1 MPLRILVAAAL
12 VSATAAHAAVPF
24 TASARLASKADAWVL
39 KELATAATVPV
50 LVQMPLQA
58 DLSQAATITDK
69 TARGRYVYETLRE
82 HADAT
87 QADLRGWLATRGV
100 QHQPFW
106 VANMILVH
114 ADAATAEALANR
126 PDVKRLAANPSVKLS
141 QPARE
146 QLVLERPAAAP
157 TAISAVETGVTKIR
171 ANEMWTAG
179 FTGQGIVIGG
189 QDTGYRW
196 THTALKG
203 KYRGWN
209 GSTANH
215 NYHWHDAIHSGGGS
229 CGANSVTPCD
239 DQGHGTHTMGTM
251 VGDDGGSNQVGVA
264 PGAKWIGCRN
274 MDQGNG
280 TPATYAECFQW
291 FIAPTDLAG
300 NNPDPA
306 KAPHVINNSW
316 GCPPSEGCTDV
327 NVLKTVVESV
337 NAAGILVVVS
347 AGNDGSA
354 CSSVLD
360 PAAIYDVVLS
370 VGATDGAST
379 TDAIASF
386 SSRGPVTV
394 DGSGR
399 MKPDVSA
406 PGVSVRSSTRTSD
419 SSYGSSSGTSMAGP
433 HVAGAAALLLSAR
446 PDLIGN
452 PDAIKRVLM
461 RTAVRRAASVNCG
474 SVATTVPNN
483 TFGWGRIDIK
493 AAYDGAPGATLNV
506 DKSTP
511 TNLYDGA
518 TDGLLIARYLAGFSG
533 GALTGDALS
542 NDATITDPAAVK
554 TRLDNIRPA
563 LDVDGDGQYRVGT
576 DGLLILRY
584 LLGLRGNAL
593 IAGALGPSPARST
606 APDIEAFIQLLMP

>member
-1 MPLRILVAAAL
+1 MLLRILVAAAL
-12 VSATAAHAAVPF
+12 VSAAATHAAVPF
-24 TASARLASKADAWVL
+24 TASAPLSSKADAWVI
-39 KELATAATVPV
+39 KQLAAATTVPV
-50 LVQMPLQA
+50 LVQMPSQA
-58 DLSQAATITDK
+58 DLSQAAAIADK
-69 TARGRYVYETLRE
+69 TERGRYVYETLRK

-87 QADLRGWLATRGV
+87 QADLRSWLASRGV

-316 GCPPSEGCTDV
+316 GCPPSEGCEPNT
-327 NVLKTVVESV
+327 LKAAIEAQR
-337 NAAGILVVVS
+337 AAGIMTVVAAGNEGGRGCNSVSSPPGIYDAAYTIGAIS
-347 AGNDGSA
+347 AGTG
-354 CSSVLD
+354 
-360 PAAIYDVVLS
+360 
-370 VGATDGAST
+370 
-379 TDAIASF
+379 AIASF
-386 SSRGPVTV
+386 SSRGPVAI
-394 DGSGR
+394 DGSNR
-399 MKPDVSA
+399 VKPDITA
-406 PGVSVRSSTRTSD
+406 PGVSVRSAIRGGGYTFL
-419 SSYGSSSGTSMAGP
+419 SGTSMATP
-433 HVAGAAALLLSAR
+433 HVAGAVALLWSAFPTWSPSTRDCACRWICRASIWIWPTSACR
-446 PDLIGN
+446 PPSACSTSVSPPTPCRSG
-452 PDAIKRVLM
+452 RW
-461 RTAVRRAASVNCG
+461 RSRSAS
-474 SVATTVPNN
+474 SPTT
-483 TFGWGRIDIK
+483 
-493 AAYDGAPGATLNV
+493 
-506 DKSTP
+506 
-511 TNLYDGA
+511 
-518 TDGLLIARYLAGFSG
+518 
-533 GALTGDALS
+533 
-542 NDATITDPAAVK
+542 
-554 TRLDNIRPA
+554 
-563 LDVDGDGQYRVGT
+563 
-576 DGLLILRY
+576 
-584 LLGLRGNAL
+584 
-593 IAGALGPSPARST
+593 ARST
-606 APDIEAFIQLLMP
+606 PSLATATGPWPDA